1 MWQGVILGNMPDAFE
16 SLADFVERM
25 RDDGRC
31 VNFIGLSRTDLSSEQ
46 GMRLAEMIGCLGPPG
61 SHRET
66 IELQRIAFNSAT
78 RAALLEAGRNHGV
91 DVLLSREDGPALG
104 FTSIPGRR

>member
-25 RDDGRC
+25 RDDERC

-46 GMRLAEMIGCLGPPG
+46 GMRLAEMIGRLGPPVKSG
-61 SHRET
+61 DE
-66 IELQRIAFNSAT
+66 
-78 RAALLEAGRNHGV
+78 RAAAGRVQQCNP
-91 DVLLSREDGPALG
+91 RRALRSG
-104 FTSIPGRR
+104 QESQCGRVAQP